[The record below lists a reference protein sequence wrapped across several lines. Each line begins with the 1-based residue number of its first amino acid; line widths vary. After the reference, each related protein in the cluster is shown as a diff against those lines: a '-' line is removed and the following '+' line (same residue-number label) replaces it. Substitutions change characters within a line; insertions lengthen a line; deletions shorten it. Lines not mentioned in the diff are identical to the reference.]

1 MDMEMKFFKRIID
14 GLKWIG
20 GQVVVRLIVEFVK
33 DAALEIFES
42 R

>member
-1 MDMEMKFFKRIID
+1 MHWYFFKRIID

-33 DAALEIFES
+33 DLALGILDS